1 MASIVSVRN
10 IVYSPQKA
18 AGIAGVSRKTV
29 MGAINGGKLKA
40 KRNNRDYW
48 IISKVD
54 LKTWMDSIRVK
65 ANKDDIKAEDVSFS
79 GIPIAIQ
86 NSFLTVQLKAD
97 ADTIIRLRETI
108 TDLREQRDDWKEQA
122 QQLLK
127 HVDSRNVQDKPLP
140 LMLTS
145 DDLAYPR
152 KPQND
157 HST

>member
-1 MASIVSVRN
+1 VRN

-48 IISKVD
+48 VISKVD
-54 LKTWMDSIRVK
+54 LKTWMGSRRVK
-65 ANKDDIKAEDVSFS
+65 ANKDDVKAEDVSFS
-79 GIPIAIQ
+79 SIPMAIQ

>member
-1 MASIVSVRN
+1 M
-10 IVYSPQKA
+10 YSPQKA
-18 AGIAGVSRKTV
+18 AGIADVSRKTV
-29 MGAINGGKLKA
+29 MGAINSGKLKA

-54 LKTWMDSIRVK
+54 LMTWMESRRVK

-108 TDLREQRDDWKEQA
+108 TDLTEQRDDWKEQA
-122 QQLLK
+122 QNLLK
-127 HVDSRNVQDKPLP
+127 YMGYKELKSKPPP

-145 DDLAYPR
+145 DNLSDPR
-152 KPQND
+152 KAQND

>member
-1 MASIVSVRN
+1 M
-10 IVYSPQKA
+10 YSPQKA
-18 AGIAGVSRKTV
+18 AGIADVSRKTV
-29 MGAINGGKLKA
+29 MGAINSGKLKA

-54 LKTWMDSIRVK
+54 LMTWMESRRVK

-108 TDLREQRDDWKEQA
+108 TDLREQRNDWKEQA
-122 QQLLK
+122 QNLLK
-127 HVDSRNVQDKPLP
+127 YMGYKELKSKPPP
-140 LMLTS
+140 LMLTRDNLS
-145 DDLAYPR
+145 DLR
-152 KPQND
+152 KAQND

>member
-1 MASIVSVRN
+1 M
-10 IVYSPQKA
+10 YSPQKA
-18 AGIAGVSRKTV
+18 AGIADVSRKTV
-29 MGAINGGKLKA
+29 MGAINSGKLKA

-48 IISKVD
+48 VISKVD
-54 LKTWMDSIRVK
+54 LMTWMESRRVK

-97 ADTIIRLRETI
+97 ADTIIRLREII

-122 QQLLK
+122 QNLLK
-127 HVDSRNVQDKPLP
+127 YMGSKQLKSKPPP
-140 LMLTS
+140 LMLTRDNLS
-145 DDLAYPR
+145 DLR
-152 KPQND
+152 KAQND

>member
-29 MGAINGGKLKA
+29 MGAINGRKLKA

-79 GIPIAIQ
+79 SIPMAIQ

>member
-48 IISKVD
+48 VISKVD
-54 LKTWMDSIRVK
+54 LKTWMGSRRVK
-65 ANKDDIKAEDVSFS
+65 ANKDDVKAEDVSFS
-79 GIPIAIQ
+79 SIPMAIQ

-145 DDLAYPR
+145 DDLADPR

>member
-1 MASIVSVRN
+1 M
-10 IVYSPQKA
+10 YSPQKA
-18 AGIAGVSRKTV
+18 AGIADVSRKTV
-29 MGAINGGKLKA
+29 MGAINSGKLKA

-48 IISKVD
+48 VISKVD
-54 LKTWMDSIRVK
+54 LMTWMESRRVK

-86 NSFLTVQLKAD
+86 NSFLIVQLKAD

-108 TDLREQRDDWKEQA
+108 TDLREQRNDWKEQA
-122 QQLLK
+122 QNLLK
-127 HVDSRNVQDKPLP
+127 YMGYKELKSKPPP

-145 DDLAYPR
+145 DNLSDPR
-152 KPQND
+152 KAQND

>member
-1 MASIVSVRN
+1 M
-10 IVYSPQKA
+10 YSPQKA
-18 AGIAGVSRKTV
+18 AGIADVNRKTV
-29 MGAINGGKLKA
+29 MGAINSGKLKA

-48 IISKVD
+48 VISKVD
-54 LKTWMDSIRVK
+54 LMTWMESRRVK

-108 TDLREQRDDWKEQA
+108 TDLREQRNDWKEQA
-122 QQLLK
+122 QNLLK
-127 HVDSRNVQDKPLP
+127 YMGYKELKSKPPP
-140 LMLTS
+140 LMLTRDNLS
-145 DDLAYPR
+145 DLR
-152 KPQND
+152 KAQND

>member
-1 MASIVSVRN
+1 M
-10 IVYSPQKA
+10 YSPQKA

-29 MGAINGGKLKA
+29 MGAINAGKLKA
-40 KRNNRDYW
+40 KKNNRDYW
-48 IISKVD
+48 VISKVD
-54 LKTWMDSIRVK
+54 LTTWMESRRVK
-65 ANKDDIKAEDVSFS
+65 ASKDDIKAEDVSFS

-108 TDLREQRDDWKEQA
+108 TDLTEQRDDWKEQA
-122 QQLLK
+122 QNLLK
-127 HVDSRNVQDKPLP
+127 YMGYKELKSKPPP

-145 DDLAYPR
+145 DNLSDPR
-152 KPQND
+152 KAQND

>member
-29 MGAINGGKLKA
+29 MGPINGRKLKA

-97 ADTIIRLRETI
+97 ADTIIRLREII

-122 QQLLK
+122 QNLLK
-127 HVDSRNVQDKPLP
+127 YMGSKQLKSKPPP
-140 LMLTS
+140 LMLTRDNLS
-145 DDLAYPR
+145 DLR
-152 KPQND
+152 KAQND

>member
-1 MASIVSVRN
+1 
-10 IVYSPQKA
+10 VYSPQKA

-29 MGAINGGKLKA
+29 MAAINGRKLKA

-54 LKTWMDSIRVK
+54 LKTWVDSIRVK

-79 GIPIAIQ
+79 SIPMAIQ

>member
-1 MASIVSVRN
+1 M
-10 IVYSPQKA
+10 YSPQKA

-29 MGAINGGKLKA
+29 MGAINARKLKA

-48 IISKVD
+48 VISKVD
-54 LKTWMDSIRVK
+54 LMTWMESRRVK
-65 ANKDDIKAEDVSFS
+65 ANKNDIKAEDVSFS

-108 TDLREQRDDWKEQA
+108 TDLTEQRDDWKEQA
-122 QQLLK
+122 QNLLK
-127 HVDSRNVQDKPLP
+127 YMGYKELKSKPPP

-145 DDLAYPR
+145 DNLSDPR
-152 KPQND
+152 KAQND

>member
-1 MASIVSVRN
+1 M
-10 IVYSPQKA
+10 YSPQKA
-18 AGIAGVSRKTV
+18 AGIADVSRKTV
-29 MGAINGGKLKA
+29 MGAINSGKLKA

-48 IISKVD
+48 VISKVD
-54 LKTWMDSIRVK
+54 LMTWMESRRVK

-108 TDLREQRDDWKEQA
+108 TDLREQRNDWKEQA
-122 QQLLK
+122 QNLLK
-127 HVDSRNVQDKPLP
+127 YMGYKELKSKPPP
-140 LMLTS
+140 LMLTRDNLS
-145 DDLAYPR
+145 DLR
-152 KPQND
+152 KAQND